1 MPNNPNK
8 KHKELTMD
16 LKKEPLKKKAKI
28 LWNLTE
34 SKVRYKN

>member
-1 MPNNPNK
+1 MPNNPHYNK
-8 KHKELTMD
+8 KHKELTMN
-16 LKKEPLKKKAKI
+16 LKKN